1 MNFELKI
8 QAPQNAPVIWNFEEL
23 RDELTTALAD
33 FSNRTYSEE
42 TIAEAKEDSAKL
54 NKLKDAINA
63 ERISREKEYM
73 QPFLTFKEQAN
84 ELCKLI
90 DEANA
95 GIKNQLD
102 TFEAKRVAEKV
113 ERIKALFMD
122 IVSNYD
128 ISFLEISM
136 MANKKWLNKGTSEKA
151 IAKEITERCEQI
163 IKDMEVIKRMPS
175 YSFEAT
181 EVYKQTLDL
190 NKALTE
196 GEKMAEI
203 QSRKR
208 QEALEKAQEQVA
220 EDSEP
225 KYPLRFACELTIAQ
239 AKALKAFCEANGIE
253 LKQIK
258 E

>member
-1 MNFELKI
+1 MNFELKV
-8 QAPQNAPVIWNFEEL
+8 QAPKNAPVIWNFEEL
-23 RDELTTALAD
+23 RNELTTALAD

-84 ELCKLI
+84 ELCELI

-136 MANKKWLNKGTSEKA
+136 IANKKWLNKGTSEKA

-163 IKDMEVIKRMPS
+163 IKDMEVIKRMSS

-190 NKALTE
+190 NKALAE

-239 AKALKAFCEANGIE
+239 AKALKAFCEANGIT
-253 LKQIK
+253 LTQIK

>member
-1 MNFELKI
+1 MSS
-8 QAPQNAPVIWNFEEL
+8 P
-23 RDELTTALAD
+23 R
-33 FSNRTYSEE
+33 
-42 TIAEAKEDSAKL
+42 
-54 NKLKDAINA
+54 
-63 ERISREKEYM
+63 
-73 QPFLTFKEQAN
+73 
-84 ELCKLI
+84 
-90 DEANA
+90 
-95 GIKNQLD
+95 LD
-102 TFEAKRVAEKV
+102 TATLK
-113 ERIKALFMD
+113 L
-122 IVSNYD
+122 
-128 ISFLEISM
+128 
-136 MANKKWLNKGTSEKA
+136 
-151 IAKEITERCEQI
+151 
-163 IKDMEVIKRMPS
+163 RMPS

-190 NKALTE
+190 NKALAE

-203 QSRKR
+203 QSQKR